1 MDLQVASHHPCR
13 WLVLIDGEDQRAPDA
28 FSNFKTG
35 FCPRTAINK
44 IPQSVLHGREDG
56 APPPVDLA
64 KERAHAEYVRQ
75 LIHDSTVNAVHD
87 VADGGLLVALTEMA
101 LASGRGCVLTDI
113 DDAATAFGEDQA
125 RYLIA
130 TSFDKAEAL
139 MAAASAAGVP
149 IAMVGKFG
157 GDKMRMGG
165 SEASLASLA
174 SIFRSAFEKAVA

>member
-1 MDLQVASHHPCR
+1 MITACTDLS
-13 WLVLIDGEDQRAPDA
+13 
-28 FSNFKTG
+28 
-35 FCPRTAINK
+35 
-44 IPQSVLHGREDG
+44 
-56 APPPVDLA
+56 
-64 KERAHAEYVRQ
+64 
-75 LIHDSTVNAVHD
+75 
-87 VADGGLLVALTEMA
+87 DGGLALAAFEMA
-101 LASGRGCVLTDI
+101 EAAGVGVTL
-113 DDAATAFGEDQA
+113 DAADTATLFGEDQA

-165 SEASLASLA
+165 SEAALASLA